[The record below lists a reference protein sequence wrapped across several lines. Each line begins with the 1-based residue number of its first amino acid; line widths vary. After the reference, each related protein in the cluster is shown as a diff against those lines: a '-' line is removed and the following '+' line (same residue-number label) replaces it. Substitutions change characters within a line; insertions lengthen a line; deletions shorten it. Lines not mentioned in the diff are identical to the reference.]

1 MALHQQGAAA
11 AAGQAAP
18 ESGEAPSRDQAARGF
33 RGDATRDGPE
43 YAGGD
48 EALQLATFEKN
59 LTTLQAK
66 LALKGVELQP
76 LANGTLQAVGLGLLV
91 RFTDLDSAVAWSRG
105 RP

>member
-1 MALHQQGAAA
+1 MPADE
-11 AAGQAAP
+11 AGIP
-18 ESGEAPSRDQAARGF
+18 GEAGI
-33 RGDATRDGPE
+33 GDGPE

-66 LALKGVELQP
+66 LAREGVELQL
-76 LANGTLQAVGLGLLV
+76 LANGTLQAIGLGLLV